1 MLTEKETKNFMKL
14 AANYTP
20 RDMAGMLNEDIDCD
34 NCPIKSRCPV
44 SKEYEEFER
53 YGWWRDP
60 VNTCIDTMENY
71 IRTGMIRDKR
81 KEKKDDEDS
90 RMGKND

>member
-20 RDMAGMLNEDIDCD
+20 RDMAEMLSEDIDCD
-34 NCPIKSRCPV
+34 NCPINDRCPV
-44 SKEYEEFER
+44 GKEYEEFER
-53 YGWWRDP
+53 YGWWKEP
-60 VNTCIDTMENY
+60 VNSCLDTMENY

-81 KEKKDDEDS
+81 KEKKDELS
-90 RMGKND
+90 V

>member
-1 MLTEKETKNFMKL
+1 MLTDKEQKNFIKL

-20 RDMAGMLNEDIDCD
+20 RDMAELLSDDMDCGV
-34 NCPIKSRCPV
+34 CPINDRCPV

-53 YGWWRDP
+53 YGWWKEP
-60 VNTCIDTMENY
+60 VNSCLDVMENY

-81 KEKKDDEDS
+81 TEKKDDS
-90 RMGKND
+90 GL